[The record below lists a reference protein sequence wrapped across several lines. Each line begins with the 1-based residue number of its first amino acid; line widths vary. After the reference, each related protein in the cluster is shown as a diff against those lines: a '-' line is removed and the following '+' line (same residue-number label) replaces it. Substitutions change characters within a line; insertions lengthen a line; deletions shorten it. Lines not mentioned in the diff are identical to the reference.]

1 MTSSSSF
8 IIYSKPKVS
17 KLHRLGVRVRVRVSK
32 QQLQTLPLSSYVL
45 YTDRYL
51 TVLVCIFARSV
62 VRHAKVLRFRVRG
75 WVRVL
80 CTCIHVREARCTPI
94 QDVFSTSKTYACRNI
109 RRNIHTFKE
118 ILKQRGF
125 TTTSMESYTYQT
137 RGNFSWSC
145 LKFKERRT

>member
-8 IIYSKPKVS
+8 IIYSKPKVT
-17 KLHRLGVRVRVRVSK
+17 KLHTPKPSPVIICTVYRPVSDCFG
-32 QQLQTLPLSSYVL
+32 L
-45 YTDRYL
+45 
-51 TVLVCIFARSV
+51 IFARSV
-62 VRHAKVLRFRVRG
+62 ERHAKVLRFRVSG

-94 QDVFSTSKTYACRNI
+94 QDVFSTSKTYAYRNI
-109 RRNIHTFKE
+109 RRNIHAFKE
-118 ILKQRGF
+118 NLKQRGF